1 MTRVATTSRS
11 TRARRAS
18 AADDYLELVRQF
30 PLRPLRSDREY
41 LQAARILDGLVLRDD
56 LTRGES
62 DYLDALTRFVEDYDD
77 SKHPAEQ
84 FAATPRE
91 VLRHLMEQR
100 SMNTSDLGRLIGS
113 KGVASEILSGKR
125 ELSKSQIKR
134 LSNHF
139 GISPALLF

>member
-1 MTRVATTSRS
+1 MSRVTVPGRS
-11 TRARRAS
+11 TRTRTPL
-18 AADDYLELVRQF
+18 AAHDYLELVRQF

-41 LQAARILDGLVLRDD
+41 ALAARILDRLVVRDD

-62 DYLDALTRFVEDYDD
+62 DYLNALTRFVEDYDD
-77 SKHPAEQ
+77 ARHPAAE
-84 FAATPRE
+84 FAASPLE

-125 ELSKSQIKR
+125 ELSKSQIK
-134 LSNHF
+134 LLAQHF
-139 GISPALLF
+139 AVSPALLF